1 MLTNK
6 YSKLYYKITSNAKQ
20 RTTDGYTELHHII
33 PQSMGGSN
41 DKENLVELTAREHFI
56 CHWLLIKMTE
66 GKDRSK
72 MLYALNGLKA
82 ENRYQQRYHTK
93 ITARVYE
100 KYRIEHAKN
109 HSETMKG
116 KPAWNKGIKITD
128 ERILN
133 NYKRSKGGKC
143 GKKCDPFILE
153 GITYFSQK
161 ECAKLYG
168 VSDRSI
174 RFWIKRNEVPKHRR
188 LHS

>member
-1 MLTNK
+1 MEKYYVYAYLREDRYSPYYIGKGSGFRDTNK
-6 YSKLYYKITSNAKQ
+6 RKLGLAQ
-20 RTTDGYTELHHII
+20 RPPDRDRIVRI
-33 PQSMGGSN
+33 
-41 DKENLVELTAREHFI
+41 KENLTEQEALSLEVELIRF
-56 CHWLLIKMTE
+56 WVKKDSGGVLINKTDGGE
-66 GKDRSK
+66 GTSGSKRSK
-72 MLYALNGLKA
+72 AS
-82 ENRYQQRYHTK
+82 R
-93 ITARVYE
+93 E
-100 KYRIEHAKN
+100 KT
-109 HSETMKG
+109 SMSMKG

-133 NYKRSKGGKC
+133 NYKNYKNYKRRKGGKC